1 MKGFAMTQLPM
12 LLLLL
17 LLAASSWAKDVP
29 SNLQTFYDTVRNA
42 DGPCGA
48 DALLAEGFHAHDDGD
63 EGWGYCQHTSGHGQ
77 AIYLKGPGHQ
87 LADMD
92 IDCDGD
98 QSRPDPRCQGSGDTQ
113 GATAWQQQLQ
123 RQANIT
129 DLNASVHPYVVL
141 GNEGS
146 VDFDPRVY
154 GIYPLSVVAVVCG
167 GQLFYG
173 IWGDINGDDHGQ
185 PLVGEASLA
194 LATLCFGPGMNAN
207 SGHEAADVLYIAF
220 SGPHAVPRHAR
231 WRARTTEAF
240 EASISGLG
248 DALVAGL

>member
-1 MKGFAMTQLPM
+1 MKGFALMQLTQLM
-12 LLLLL
+12 LVV
-17 LLAASSWAKDVP
+17 STSWARHIP
-29 SNLQTFYDTVRNA
+29 SNLQAFYETVRHA

-48 DALLAEGFHAHDDGD
+48 DALLAEGFYAHDDGE
-63 EGWGYCQHTSGHGQ
+63 EGWGYCQHTSGQGQ

-98 QSRPDPRCQGSGDTQ
+98 QSRPDPRCQGSDDTQ
-113 GATAWQQQLQ
+113 GATTWRQQLQ
-123 RQANIT
+123 SRANIS

-141 GNEGS
+141 GNEGT
-146 VDFDPRVY
+146 VDFDPRAY

-173 IWGDINGDDHGQ
+173 VWGDINGDDNGE

-194 LATLCFGPGMNAN
+194 LATLCFGPEMNAHR
-207 SGHEAADVLYIAF
+207 GHEDADVLYIAF
-220 SGPHAVPRHAR
+220 SGPQAVPRNAR
-231 WRARTTEAF
+231 WRARSTEAF
-240 EASISGLG
+240 EASIAPLG